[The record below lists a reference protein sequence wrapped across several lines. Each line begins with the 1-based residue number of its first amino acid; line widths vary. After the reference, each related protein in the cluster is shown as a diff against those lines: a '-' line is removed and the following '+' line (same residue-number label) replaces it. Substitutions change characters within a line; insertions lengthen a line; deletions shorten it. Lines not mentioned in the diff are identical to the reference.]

1 MIKDLIAIA
10 NSLDEKG
17 FKKEADFLD
26 RIIKLAEEDLVGPPM
41 YPEDEDSLFGDLEE
55 EMDNESRSGYYD
67 RFMDLIMLRLVQN
80 MYGDSLESL
89 SFESDIDKVLFE
101 RLEELDEIRAK
112 KGDAHIV
119 DMYREV
125 SEGNPD
131 AEALINLVEKLKI
144 DAIHERSLMDPSEPI
159 LANSLINS
167 LIKLSNHLDV
177 IGYSK
182 EANFLDSVIKNAKKK
197 KKPTKK
203 QLKALDLDGND
214 EITGKDFELL
224 GKRNKK
230 SKK

>member
-1 MIKDLIAIA
+1 MIKGLIAIA

-41 YPEDEDSLFGDLEE
+41 YPEDEYLLFEDYLEE
-55 EMDNESRSGYYD
+55 MENESKFRYYNK
-67 RFMDLIMLRLVQN
+67 FMDLIMFGLVQN

-89 SFESDIDKVLFE
+89 SLDSDIDKVLFE
-101 RLEELDEIRAK
+101 RLKELNEIRSK

-131 AEALINLVEKLKI
+131 AEDLINLVERLKK
-144 DAIHERSLMDPSEPI
+144 DAIHEKSLMDPSEPI
-159 LANSLINS
+159 LANSLIDS

-177 IGYSK
+177 IGYNK
-182 EANFLDSVIKNAKKK
+182 EADFLDSVIKNAKNK

-203 QLKALDLDGND
+203 QLKALDLDGDD